1 LWTLGSCK
9 ADSTDHRKHF
19 ESKLCTFTIQRFAA
33 RNAGVGTYV
42 EPCRGRYRSTDM
54 TKRLTYS
61 RTKPETRKLKFSS
74 ALLSTVI
81 ALCKSSGCAELTT
94 TEGVWKYAVMRDSC
108 PSGSSRTSA
117 ASTFS

>member
-1 LWTLGSCK
+1 
-9 ADSTDHRKHF
+9 
-19 ESKLCTFTIQRFAA
+19 
-33 RNAGVGTYV
+33 
-42 EPCRGRYRSTDM
+42 M

-61 RTKPETRKLKFSS
+61 RTKPEPRVLKCSS
-74 ALLSTVI
+74 ALLSKVI
-81 ALCKSSGCAELTT
+81 ELRRSRGCPTLTT